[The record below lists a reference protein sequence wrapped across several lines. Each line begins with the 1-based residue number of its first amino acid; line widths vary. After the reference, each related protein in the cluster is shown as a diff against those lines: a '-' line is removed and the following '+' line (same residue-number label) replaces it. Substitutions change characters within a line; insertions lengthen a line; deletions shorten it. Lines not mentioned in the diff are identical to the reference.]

1 MKMTAMAA
9 EFSRQLND
17 SSFNVQQ
24 VTMLMTAE
32 WNWRQIAKVDRLIK
46 KTHFSAPSAT
56 AEGIEYYEDCKQD
69 KAQMLY
75 LATIH
80 IDEGHYVILEN
91 A

>member
-1 MKMTAMAA
+1 MELTADC
-9 EFSRQLND
+9 QGW
-17 SSFNVQQ
+17 SSDQ
-24 VTMLMTAE
+24 
-32 WNWRQIAKVDRLIK
+32 